1 MDADA
6 EREAYLDSLERLHGP
21 NLAGVGSKVDA
32 GWLYAWIRDPK
43 AYRPDSA
50 MPDLRLTDQEAADVV
65 AFLMRSRKP
74 EWERPARQSVDAAAR
89 AELIKTY
96 FQELQTIEQS
106 EARVAEMSPEEQS
119 LYLGQRTIAKYG
131 CAGCHTIAGFEDAK
145 PIGVELTEEAS
156 KPLHLFDFGHVHE
169 VAHTKHDWLRTKVMR
184 PRIWDQGKELVKT
197 YGELYKMPSFGMS
210 EHEADA
216 VTTLLLGFNKEQV
229 RAERKAWDSQ
239 RDPVLQAGR
248 KLVTRYNCQ
257 GCHLIE
263 GRGQAIRTALPAEK
277 LPPNLAA
284 QGART
289 QADWLFAFLH
299 DPSSVRL
306 RPWLE
311 VRMPTFGFT
320 DDQANSVVAYFQGL
334 EETTP
339 FASDPA
345 PGDRRSV
352 AVGGEVF
359 AMLQCGRCHPAGA
372 EALASL
378 GGGQADLAP
387 SLLLARGR
395 LRHQWV
401 PSWIKDPQGWIPGT
415 KMPTN
420 FPMTPDGKFMSPLP
434 SAIDT
439 PPYADTKRRML
450 QHFSS
455 EAELDE
461 FLGDVDR
468 VSAALRD
475 YIWTL

>member
-1 MDADA
+1 
-6 EREAYLDSLERLHGP
+6 
-21 NLAGVGSKVDA
+21 
-32 GWLYAWIRDPK
+32 
-43 AYRPDSA
+43 
-50 MPDLRLTDQEAADVV
+50 
-65 AFLMRSRKP
+65 
-74 EWERPARQSVDAAAR
+74 
-89 AELIKTY
+89 
-96 FQELQTIEQS
+96 
-106 EARVAEMSPEEQS
+106 
-119 LYLGQRTIAKYG
+119 
-131 CAGCHTIAGFEDAK
+131 
-145 PIGVELTEEAS
+145 
-156 KPLHLFDFGHVHE
+156 
-169 VAHTKHDWLRTKVMR
+169 
-184 PRIWDQGKELVKT
+184 
-197 YGELYKMPSFGMS
+197 MPSFGMS
-210 EHEADA
+210 DREADA
-216 VTTLLLGFNKEQV
+216 VATLIMGFTKESV
-229 RAERKAWDSQ
+229 REQRKAWE
-239 RDPVLQAGR
+239 PAKGPALQQGR

-263 GRGQAIRTALPAEK
+263 GKGHAIRTAMTDEAN

-299 DPSSVRL
+299 DPSRVRL
-306 RPWLE
+306 RPWLT
-311 VRMPTFGFT
+311 VRMPTFQFT
-320 DDQANSVVAYFQGL
+320 DEQANALVAYFQAL

-339 FASDPA
+339 FASDPD
-345 PGDRRSV
+345 PGAQTSV

-387 SLLLARGR
+387 SLLLAKGR
-395 LRHQWV
+395 LRHGWV

-420 FPMTPDGKFMSPLP
+420 FPMTPDGQFMSPLP
-434 SAIDT
+434 QAIDS
-439 PPYADTKRRML
+439 PPYAETKRRML